1 MLNLATLL
9 EESARTWPERP
20 AVIQDDI
27 LLSYR
32 ALNEMAN
39 RVANLLVARG
49 VRPGERVALACTNRP
64 EFPAIY
70 YGILKSGAVVVPLNI
85 LLKSAEFDYYLAD
98 SAAVA
103 LFCFEGS
110 SGLPLGKRRCGR
122 RRRRSNAVRCLSSA
136 IGCRS
141 KANVSARR

>member
-39 RVANLLVARG
+39 RVANLLVARA

-98 SAAVA
+98 SAAV
-103 LFCFEGS
+103 
-110 SGLPLGKRRCGR
+110 
-122 RRRRSNAVRCLSSA
+122 
-136 IGCRS
+136 
-141 KANVSARR
+141 

>member
-20 AVIQDDI
+20 AVIQDDVP
-27 LLSYR
+27 LSYR

-39 RVANLLVARG
+39 RVANLLVAAR
-49 VRPGERVALACTNRP
+49 RALGERVALACPNRP
-64 EFPAIY
+64 EFPAVY

-110 SGLPLGKRRCGR
+110 SGLSLGRKRCGR
-122 RRRRSNAVRCLSSA
+122 RRTRSSAVRCLSSA

-141 KANVSARR
+141 RGNVSARR